1 MKIILICCA
10 AALIGYGISI
20 SVAFT
25 LAGCW
30 DMLINAYQ
38 TSIRGYMFAAFLGA
52 SSFLISLL
60 TFLVTNIKEKM
71 FDSADY
77 LRVYVSHNKLKKGD
91 YISKRKL
98 YSPLRLIG
106 MLLVCAIFTSILCS
120 VSQLTLGFSSNKYI
134 LFIPTFTPF
143 LAVSFLISALSQI
156 HSLIRQWLDSGSD
169 VIKVSE
175 EHL

>member
-1 MKIILICCA
+1 MKIILICCVS
-10 AALIGYGISI
+10 ALLCYGVSI
-20 SVAFT
+20 SVALA

-30 DMLINAYQ
+30 DVVINAYQ
-38 TSIRGYMFAAFLGA
+38 TGIRGYMFAAFLGA

-77 LRVYVSHNKLKKGD
+77 LRVYVLHHNLKKGD
-91 YISKRKL
+91 YISKRDL
-98 YSPLRLIG
+98 YSPLRLISV
-106 MLLVCAIFTSILCS
+106 LLVCAIFTSILCS
-120 VSQLTLGFSSNKYI
+120 VSQLTLGFSSSKYV
-134 LFIPTFTPF
+134 LFIPTFAPF
-143 LAVSFLISALSQI
+143 LAVSFLVSALFQI

-169 VIKVSE
+169 VITVGE